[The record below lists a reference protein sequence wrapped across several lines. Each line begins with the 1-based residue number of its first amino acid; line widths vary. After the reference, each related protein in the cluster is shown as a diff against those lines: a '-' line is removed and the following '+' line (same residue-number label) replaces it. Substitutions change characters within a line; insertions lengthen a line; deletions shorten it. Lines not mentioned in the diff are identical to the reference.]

1 MGLTYGLCLF
11 HPEDGSFEL
20 VREIPENLFIYD
32 IYQGDDGIIYFAAY
46 NRGVITY
53 NPHTGK
59 WGQVESGD
67 EGLLKHV
74 VSINEDSA
82 FHIWFGTDEVRCAI
96 RHLRAI

>member
-11 HPEDGSFEL
+11 HPETVRRL

-74 VSINEDSA
+74 VSINEDAPFIS
-82 FHIWFGTDEVRCAI
+82 GSVRKDEVRCAI